1 MSVENE
7 VKEKANQLAQIE
19 ARIKDLENTSRICQ
33 NTINLIG
40 EMEVKG
46 AYAKPVA
53 EVIDWLVGLHQAV
66 QNQIVPLKSLLP
78 KPEEPKVETPVAE
91 TK

>member
-1 MSVENE
+1 MSVETE
-7 VKEKANQLAQIE
+7 VKEKASQLQQIE
-19 ARIKDLENTSRICQ
+19 SRIKDLENTCRICQ

-53 EVIDWLVGLHQAV
+53 EVLDWLGGLHQAV
-66 QNQIVPLKSLLP
+66 QNQISPLKSLLP
-78 KPEEPKVETPVAE
+78 KPVEAPAVVEEAK
-91 TK
+91 